1 MHRRPDTEQGGP
13 YRAIR
18 NYDRAVQVVDVK
30 LCRLAVST
38 LFLGPVLSFDS
49 DDDEKGSVLGLID
62 WFRRLAEPANSGNS
76 AAPQVSE
83 GEDKGAEVGGLNFKS
98 AVDAHMKWKVRLES
112 YINGTSEE
120 DLKVETVSCDD
131 RCPLGKWI
139 YDQGGERFGYSETF
153 FEMKVHHANFHRC
166 AGGVLAAAQAG
177 DTDKARRLLQHGD
190 YVRASERVKQLLA
203 RLFVLVADGR
213 AAIDAHVKW
222 KERLHDAIAGGN
234 QEELSIDMV
243 CRDDQCTLG
252 QWLNGVGGERFGT
265 LPAFRDVLAKHVYF
279 HQCAGKVLG
288 LAKAGRKEEAIS
300 MLEEGDYAIASSDV
314 TTALVGLFSAQVV

>member
-1 MHRRPDTEQGGP
+1 MG
-13 YRAIR
+13 
-18 NYDRAVQVVDVK
+18 VM
-30 LCRLAVST
+30 
-38 LFLGPVLSFDS
+38 
-49 DDDEKGSVLGLID
+49 D
-62 WFRRLAEPANSGNS
+62 WFRRLAEPATAVNT
-76 AAPQVSE
+76 AVPPMPQ

-120 DLKVETVSCDD
+120 DLKLDAVSCDD
-131 RCPLGKWI
+131 KCPLGKWI
-139 YDQGGERFGYSETF
+139 YGQGGERFGYSETF

-177 DTDKARRLLQHGD
+177 ETEKASRLLQHGD

-222 KERLHDAIAGGN
+222 KERLHDAIAGGS

-243 CRDDQCTLG
+243 SRDDECSLG
-252 QWLNGVGGERFGT
+252 QWLNGVGGKRFGT
-265 LPAFRDVLAKHVYF
+265 LPAFRNVRERHAYF
-279 HQCAGKVLG
+279 HKCAGKVLG
-288 LAKAGRKEEAIS
+288 LAKTGRKAEAIA
-300 MLEEGDYAIASSDV
+300 MLEEGDYAIASDDV
-314 TTALVGLFSAQVV
+314 TAALVGLFAAQEV